1 MAQETN
7 AGFTLPA
14 QADAVASNTVN
25 NIANAAEQV
34 VMDAIP
40 ITTSTTSTRDML
52 IGGAVLVVLF
62 VIFFFIKN
70 FWANNLVKEKVSP
83 SNAEASGWGL
93 FLLLATLSTAAV
105 LLVIN
110 TSKFFTLLAMGP
122 VAVLTILFIV
132 VIFVFKNK

>member
-7 AGFTLPA
+7 SGFTLPA

-25 NIANAAEQV
+25 NILNTAEQV
-34 VMDAIP
+34 AMDAIP
-40 ITTSTTSTRDML
+40 ITTNTTSTRDML

-93 FLLLATLSTAAV
+93 FLLLATLSTVAV

-110 TSKFFTLLAMGP
+110 TTKFFTLLAMGP
-122 VAVLTILFIV
+122 AAVLTILFIV

>member
-7 AGFTLPA
+7 SGFTLPA
-14 QADAVASNTVN
+14 QADAVASNVVN
-25 NIANAAEQV
+25 NISNTAEQV
-34 VMDAIP
+34 VMDVIP
-40 ITTSTTSTRDML
+40 ITTTTTSTRDML

-93 FLLLATLSTAAV
+93 FLLLATLSTVAV

-110 TSKFFTLLAMGP
+110 TTKFFTLLAMGP
-122 VAVLTILFIV
+122 AAVLTILFIV